1 MGFVLLMEIFLDL
14 SDQAGNKSWWF
25 QDVYSIFSS
34 WSSMLN
40 LVADLFNKVL
50 YHLFW
55 LSIVPAPYHRWSL
68 VGSLAK
74 LLGAPLFQEFKCA
87 EIITMSKSILWGR

>member
-1 MGFVLLMEIFLDL
+1 MCIL
-14 SDQAGNKSWWF
+14 SSLPGVTLAKP
-25 QDVYSIFSS
+25 
-34 WSSMLN
+34 MLN

-55 LSIVPAPYHRWSL
+55 LSIVPAPYHGWSL

-74 LLGAPLFQEFKCA
+74 FLGVPLFQEFRCA
-87 EIITMSKSILWGR
+87 EIITMSKSILWGC